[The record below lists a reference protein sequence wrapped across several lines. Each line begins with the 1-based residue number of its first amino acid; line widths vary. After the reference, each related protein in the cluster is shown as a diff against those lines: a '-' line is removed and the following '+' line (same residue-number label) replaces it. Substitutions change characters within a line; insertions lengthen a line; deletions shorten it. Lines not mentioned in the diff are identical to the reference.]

1 MFHSLNIKPKT
12 KKQEVEEII
21 KDSMID
27 MLIDRLEVFRKSL
40 REKKTSIRVSKQY
53 SNTTLIKDNEEY
65 KIAIPES
72 IFDSETLNYEE
83 KVSYIKNSLKLL
95 LGASNESYG
104 MEDKYNYKDY
114 ELEYGKDEELESYS
128 DKINYDCKVVEPKEK
143 EDKPES
149 NPSCDDECLI
159 PGYSDYIGEDN
170 LIYEFQDN
178 EPDNEDKEAQE
189 QEFNFSRWINETE
202 LSDEKHKLSK
212 SIANRLIQSFKG
224 REGKEKTIVAS
235 KKINTKALFDELNDK
250 IYLNTKASNGKNLG
264 KVNIIVDTSGSMTG
278 YPIENA
284 IMLCLVF
291 NEIAR
296 QGYCNGNIIFSQ
308 SRSRAIQKMPVKDN
322 VLRKCIKVRNAEGLK
337 STIEEYKDELVD
349 ANNICCTDGDITDGE
364 INLKKYKGV
373 EIIGVYVTKTDEPET
388 FNGSLSKWFNK
399 SLVRSD
405 ISSLVQ
411 KLVHLG
417 LRAKG

>member
-1 MFHSLNIKPKT
+1 MLHSLNIKPKT

-27 MLIDRLEVFRKSL
+27 MSIDRLEVFRKSL

-104 MEDKYNYKDY
+104 IEDKYNYKDY

-143 EDKPES
+143 EDKPGS
-149 NPSCDDECLI
+149 NPSYDSDD
-159 PGYSDYIGEDN
+159 IGEDN

-178 EPDNEDKEAQE
+178 ESDNEDKEAQE
-189 QEFNFSRWINETE
+189 QEFNFSHWINGTE

-212 SIANRLIQSFKG
+212 SLANRLIQSFKG

-264 KVNIIVDTSGSMTG
+264 KVNIIVDTSGSMNG

-308 SRSRAIQKMPVKDN
+308 SKSRAIQKMPVKDN
-322 VLRKCIKVRNAEGLK
+322 VLRKCIKVRSAEGLK
-337 STIEEYKDELVD
+337 STIEKYKDELVD

-388 FNGSLSKWFNK
+388 FNGSLSRWFNK